1 MFDSNERKMIE
12 QMGLNCLVI
21 DDNNKSIKL
30 VKLDYINK
38 SDSFVKNNPYFQNA
52 KLLDDETLKEFNI
65 NIKHLPM
72 LIVDPSYWDDIYISI
87 INKYQIISLVFSNIL
102 TAHLKTPKRGR
113 IVLKNLNFLEQI
125 STIKQFYLQ
134 PQKEMILT
142 EFWDINDFSPLE
154 KHSELEYLY
163 IPTNDMFI
171 DIDFSSIQK
180 LKGFNLQF
188 PKKNKTIFKCTDI
201 EEVDTRYYY
210 KDLTEA
216 QNWKKLKKFGAY
228 FDELKSFEGIKEFN
242 YLEEFKGEFTS
253 SLQSFE
259 GLNSQSI
266 KTFYYYTEARK
277 TPVTLK
283 GISGLKNVETIKLSG
298 LKKLNSIADLPECK
312 NLKEF
317 WLEESNVP
325 DDIEEIT
332 NIKSLKKVFIDY
344 PEKVIKKFPKLKPYM
359 S

>member
-1 MFDSNERKMIE
+1 MNSSHMIYLSKDTKDTVIVVPSLSFAFEKEQARKYKLSDLWDFKNDLCGLNSLIAQPQYFNKVMIE
-12 QMGLNCLVI
+12 FIIQNHIECLYLEDRIIGIFFEKEIEKFRTMTDLAFLNYISHLKCFKLDMHTSI
-21 DDNNKSIKL
+21 FSDKSI
-30 VKLDYINK
+30 
-38 SDSFVKNNPYFQNA
+38 A
-52 KLLDDETLKEFNI
+52 
-65 NIKHLPM
+65 
-72 LIVDPSYWDDIYISI
+72 
-87 INKYQIISLVFSNIL
+87 
-102 TAHLKTPKRGR
+102 
-113 IVLKNLNFLEQI
+113 
-125 STIKQFYLQ
+125 
-134 PQKEMILT
+134 
-142 EFWDINDFSPLE
+142 DINDFTPIESLKNLE
-154 KHSELEYLY
+154 CIS
-163 IPTNDMFI
+163 IPNSGYKDVYV
-171 DIDFSSIQK
+171 DIDFSKLIK
-180 LKGFNLQF
+180 LKNINLQF
-188 PKKNKTIFKCTDI
+188 PKKNKTIFQCPNI

-210 KDLTEA
+210 PDLTEA

-228 FDELKSFEGIKEFN
+228 FDKLKSFEGIESFK

-259 GLNSQSI
+259 GLNTQSI

-283 GISGLKNVETIKLSG
+283 GISGLKNAEIIKLSG

>member
-1 MFDSNERKMIE
+1 MMNSSHMIYVSKDTKDTTIVAPFLSFGFEKEKIKEYKLDDLWDFKNELCSLSSLIAQPQYFNQVMVEFIIQNHIECLYLEDRIIGIFFEKELEKFHTMTDLSFLNHMSHLKCLKIDMHTSMFSDKPVVE
-12 QMGLNCLVI
+12 I
-21 DDNNKSIKL
+21 DD
-30 VKLDYINK
+30 
-38 SDSFVKNNPYFQNA
+38 F
-52 KLLDDETLKEFNI
+52 
-65 NIKHLPM
+65 
-72 LIVDPSYWDDIYISI
+72 
-87 INKYQIISLVFSNIL
+87 
-102 TAHLKTPKRGR
+102 TPIER
-113 IVLKNLNFLEQI
+113 LKNLECL
-125 STIKQFYLQ
+125 S
-134 PQKEMILT
+134 
-142 EFWDINDFSPLE
+142 
-154 KHSELEYLY
+154 
-163 IPTNDMFI
+163 IPDSGHKSVYV
-171 DIDFSSIQK
+171 DIDFSK
-180 LKGFNLQF
+180 LIKLRNVSLQF
-188 PKKNKTIFKCTDI
+188 SKRNKTIFQCPNI

-210 KDLTEA
+210 DDLTEV
-216 QNWKKLKKFGAY
+216 QNWKKIKKFDAY
-228 FDELKSFEGIKEFN
+228 FDKLKSFEGIEKFK
-242 YLEEFKGEFTS
+242 YLKEFKGEFTS

-259 GLNSQSI
+259 GLSSQSI

-344 PEKVIKKFPKLKPYM
+344 PEKVMKKFPKLKLYM